1 MSTRVNPDLVDELAA
16 YGADDVQKCFN
27 CGNCTATCS
36 LAEEHEN
43 FPRRSMRALQLGR
56 EDKLKASLEPWLC
69 YYCGECSTM
78 CPRDASPG
86 ETMMSLRRW
95 LTSRYDF
102 TGISRVFYR
111 RPRVEVISVII
122 VALLTAIGFTL
133 FGFLNGDIH
142 QYNGPDSFL
151 PASVVHIFDWVLAG
165 ILLAFLIPNMIRMW
179 WFTIGRET
187 SGRSRTMRL
196 SAGSYLKSVYLFP
209 LHFISQKRYAQCE
222 RKRPWAVHLALM
234 LSYVTMLVL
243 IMFFLEYMWSGPTI
257 DWRVHVFGYLA
268 SAGLIFATLW
278 AIMGRLKKMEAQ
290 HQHSHESDWIFLILL
305 LVVALT
311 GVLQHVLHRG
321 GADVAANVAYVVH
334 LMAVVPMLGL
344 EVPFSKWSH
353 MAYRPLAMYFAT
365 LRKQMV
371 PAPAPEEAPG
381 GMQTE
386 PVA

>member
-1 MSTRVNPDLVDELAA
+1 MSARVNPELVDELAE
-16 YGADDVQKCFN
+16 YGAEDVQKCFN
-27 CGNCTATCS
+27 CGNCTATCA
-36 LAEEHEN
+36 LAEENTN

-56 EDKLKASLEPWLC
+56 EDKLKGSLEPWLC
-69 YYCGECSTM
+69 YYCGECSTS
-78 CPRDASPG
+78 CPRGASPG

-111 RPRVEVISVII
+111 RPRVELLSVIV
-122 VALLTAIGFTL
+122 VALLTGIGFTL
-133 FGFLNGDIH
+133 FGFLNGDINS
-142 QYNGPDSFL
+142 YNGPDSFL
-151 PASVVHIFDWVLAG
+151 PASVVHIFDWVLAA

-187 SGRSRTMRL
+187 TGRGTMRL
-196 SAGSYLKSVYLFP
+196 SAGAYLKSVYQFP
-209 LHFISQKRYAQCE
+209 LHFMTQKRYAQCE

-243 IMFFLEYMWSGPTI
+243 IMFFLKYMWSGPTI

-268 SAGLIFATLW
+268 SVGLIFATLW
-278 AIMGRLKKMEAQ
+278 AIIGRLKKMEAQ

-353 MAYRPLAMYFAT
+353 MAYRPLAMYFST
-365 LRKQMV
+365 LHQQMV
-371 PAPAPEEAPG
+371 PAPVPEEAPG
-381 GMQTE
+381 GVQGE
-386 PVA
+386 PAA

>member
-1 MSTRVNPDLVDELAA
+1 MSTRVNPELVDELAEF
-16 YGADDVQKCFN
+16 GAEDVQKCFN
-27 CGNCTATCS
+27 CGNCTATCA
-36 LAEEHEN
+36 LAEENTN
-43 FPRRSMRALQLGR
+43 FPRRSMRALQLGM
-56 EDKLKASLEPWLC
+56 EDKLKGSLEPWLC
-69 YYCGECSTM
+69 YYCGECSTS
-78 CPRDASPG
+78 CPRGASPG

-111 RPRVEVISVII
+111 RPRVELLSVII
-122 VALLTAIGFTL
+122 VALLTGIGFTL
-133 FGFLNGDIH
+133 FGFMNGDIN
-142 QYNGPDSFL
+142 QYNGPNSFL
-151 PASVVHIFDWVLAG
+151 PASAVHIFDWVLAA

-187 SGRSRTMRL
+187 TGRGGTMRL
-196 SAGSYLKSVYLFP
+196 SAGAYLKSVYQFP
-209 LHFISQKRYAQCE
+209 LHFMTQKRYAQCE
-222 RKRPWAVHLALM
+222 RKRPWAIHLALM

-278 AIMGRLKKMEAQ
+278 AIIGRLKKMEAQ

-321 GADVAANVAYVVH
+321 GADVAANVAYIVH

-353 MAYRPLAMYFAT
+353 MAYRPLAMYFST
-365 LRKQMV
+365 LRKQME

-386 PVA
+386 PAA

>member
-1 MSTRVNPDLVDELAA
+1 MSARVNPELVDELAE
-16 YGADDVQKCFN
+16 YGAEDVQKCFN
-27 CGNCTATCS
+27 CGNCTATCA
-36 LAEEHEN
+36 LAEENTN

-56 EDKLKASLEPWLC
+56 EDKLKGSLEPWLC
-69 YYCGECSTM
+69 YYCGECSTS
-78 CPRDASPG
+78 CPRGASPG

-111 RPRVEVISVII
+111 RPRVELLSVIV
-122 VALLTAIGFTL
+122 VALLTGIGFTL
-133 FGFLNGDIH
+133 FGFLNGDINS
-142 QYNGPDSFL
+142 YNGPDSFL

-187 SGRSRTMRL
+187 TGRGTMRL
-196 SAGSYLKSVYLFP
+196 SAGAYLKSVYQFP
-209 LHFISQKRYAQCE
+209 LHFMTQKRYAQCE

-268 SAGLIFATLW
+268 SVGLIFATLW
-278 AIMGRLKKMEAQ
+278 AIIGRLKKMEAQ

-353 MAYRPLAMYFAT
+353 MAYRPLAMYFST
-365 LRKQMV
+365 LHKQMV
-371 PAPAPEEAPG
+371 PAPVPEEVPDG
-381 GMQTE
+381 VHGE
-386 PVA
+386 PAA

>member
-1 MSTRVNPDLVDELAA
+1 MSTRVNPELVDELAA
-16 YGADDVQKCFN
+16 FGADDVQKCFN
-27 CGNCTATCS
+27 CGNCTATCA
-36 LAEEHEN
+36 LAEENTN
-43 FPRRSMRALQLGR
+43 FPRRSMRALQLGM
-56 EDKLKASLEPWLC
+56 EDKLKGSLEPWLC
-69 YYCGECSTM
+69 YYCGECSST

-111 RPRVEVISVII
+111 RPRIELLSVII
-122 VALLTAIGFTL
+122 VALLTGIGFTL
-133 FGFLNGDIH
+133 FGFMNGDINS
-142 QYNGPDSFL
+142 YNGPDSFL
-151 PASVVHIFDWVLAG
+151 PASVIHIFDWVLAG

-187 SGRSRTMRL
+187 TGRGTMRL
-196 SAGSYLKSVYLFP
+196 SAGAYFKSVYQFP
-209 LHFISQKRYAQCE
+209 IHFITQKRYAQCE

-268 SAGLIFATLW
+268 SVGLIFATLW
-278 AIMGRLKKMEAQ
+278 AIIGRLKKMEAQ

-353 MAYRPLAMYFAT
+353 MAYRPLAMYFST
-365 LRKQMV
+365 LHKQMV
-371 PAPAPEEAPG
+371 PAPAPEEASG

>member
-1 MSTRVNPDLVDELAA
+1 MATRINPGLAEELSA

-43 FPRRSMRALQLGR
+43 FPRRSMRALQLGM
-56 EDKLKASLEPWLC
+56 EDKLKGSLEPWLC
-69 YYCGECSTM
+69 YYCGECSTS
-78 CPRDASPG
+78 CPRGASPG

-102 TGISRVFYR
+102 TGISRLFYR
-111 RPRVEVISVII
+111 HPRVEVIAVIA
-122 VALLTAIGFTL
+122 VAILTGLGFMVYGLL
-133 FGFLNGDIH
+133 NNDIT
-142 QYNGPDSFL
+142 QYTGENAFL
-151 PASVVHIFDWVLAG
+151 PAGMVHVFDWILAAV
-165 ILLAFLIPNMIRMW
+165 LLAFLIPNMVRMW
-179 WFTIGRET
+179 WFVIGRDT
-187 SGRSRTMRL
+187 VGRSRTMKI
-196 SAGSYLKSVYLFP
+196 SAGTYLKSIYLFP
-209 LHFISQKRYAQCE
+209 LHFISQKRYANCE

-243 IMFFLEYMWSGPTI
+243 IMFFLEYMWSGPEI

-268 SAGLIFATLW
+268 SVGLIFATLW
-278 AIMGRLKKMEAQ
+278 AIMGRVKKMEAQ

-321 GADVAANVAYVVH
+321 GADIAANLAYVVH

-353 MAYRPLAMYFAT
+353 MAYRPLAMYFSAV
-365 LRKQMV
+365 RKQM
-371 PAPAPEEAPG
+371 APAPVPDEAPG
-381 GMQTE
+381 GAQTE
-386 PVA
+386 PAA

>member
-1 MSTRVNPDLVDELAA
+1 M
-16 YGADDVQKCFN
+16 
-27 CGNCTATCS
+27 
-36 LAEEHEN
+36 
-43 FPRRSMRALQLGR
+43 
-56 EDKLKASLEPWLC
+56 
-69 YYCGECSTM
+69 
-78 CPRDASPG
+78 
-86 ETMMSLRRW
+86 
-95 LTSRYDF
+95 
-102 TGISRVFYR
+102 I
-111 RPRVEVISVII
+111 
-122 VALLTAIGFTL
+122 
-133 FGFLNGDIH
+133 
-142 QYNGPDSFL
+142 
-151 PASVVHIFDWVLAG
+151 HIFDWVLAG

-187 SGRSRTMRL
+187 TGRSGTMRL
-196 SAGSYLKSVYLFP
+196 SAGAYLRSIYQFP
-209 LHFISQKRYAQCE
+209 LHFITQKRYGQCE
-222 RKRPWAVHLALM
+222 RKRPWVVHLALM

-243 IMFFLEYMWSGPTI
+243 IMFFLEYMWSGPAI

-278 AIMGRLKKMEAQ
+278 AIVGRLKKMEAQ

-311 GVLQHVLHRG
+311 GVLQHVLHRAD
-321 GADVAANVAYVVH
+321 ADVAANVVYVVH

-371 PAPAPEEAPG
+371 PAPVPEEAPG

>member
-1 MSTRVNPDLVDELAA
+1 MSTRVNPELVDELAA
-16 YGADDVQKCFN
+16 FGADDVQKCFN

-56 EDKLKASLEPWLC
+56 EDKLKNSLEPWLC

-78 CPRDASPG
+78 CPRGASPG

-111 RPRVEVISVII
+111 RPRVELLSVII
-122 VALLTAIGFTL
+122 VALLAGIGFTL
-133 FGFLNGDIH
+133 FGFLNGDIN

-234 LSYVTMLVL
+234 LSYVTMLIL

-278 AIMGRLKKMEAQ
+278 AITGRLKKMEAQ

-311 GVLQHVLHRG
+311 GVLQHVLHRS

-371 PAPAPEEAPG
+371 PAPVPEESPG

>member
-1 MSTRVNPDLVDELAA
+1 MSTRVNPDLVDELSA
-16 YGADDVQKCFN
+16 YGAEDVQKCFN

-43 FPRRSMRALQLGR
+43 FPRRSMRALQLGM
-56 EDKLKASLEPWLC
+56 EDKLKTSLEPWLC

-86 ETMMSLRRW
+86 EVMMSLRRW

-102 TGISRVFYR
+102 TGISRLFYR
-111 RPRVEVISVII
+111 RPRVEMISVII
-122 VALLTAIGFTL
+122 VALLTALGFAL
-133 FGFLNGDIH
+133 FGFLHGDISH
-142 QYNGPDSFL
+142 YTGANAFL
-151 PASVVHIFDWVLAG
+151 PASVIHIFDWCLAG
-165 ILLAFLIPNMIRMW
+165 VLLAFLVPNMIRMW
-179 WFTIGRET
+179 WFTIGRDT
-187 SGRSRTMRL
+187 VGRSRTMRL
-196 SAGSYLKSVYLFP
+196 SAGTYLKSVYQFP
-209 LHFISQKRYAQCE
+209 LHFMTQKRYAQCE
-222 RKRPWAVHLALM
+222 RKRSWAVHLALM

-243 IMFFLEYMWSGPTI
+243 IMFFLKYMWAGPKI

-268 SAGLIFATLW
+268 SAGLIVATAW
-278 AIMGRLKKMEAQ
+278 AIRGRLKKTEAQ
-290 HQHSHESDWIFLILL
+290 HQHSHESDWIFLVLL

-311 GVLQHVLHRG
+311 GVLQHVLHRA
-321 GADVAANVAYVVH
+321 GADAAANVSYVVH

-353 MAYRPLAMYFAT
+353 MAYRPLAMYFST

-371 PAPAPEEAPG
+371 PAPASEEVPS

>member
-1 MSTRVNPDLVDELAA
+1 MSARVNPELVDELAE
-16 YGADDVQKCFN
+16 YGAEDVQKCFN
-27 CGNCTATCS
+27 CGNCTATCA
-36 LAEEHEN
+36 LAEENTN

-56 EDKLKASLEPWLC
+56 EDKLKGSLEPWLC
-69 YYCGECSTM
+69 YYCGECSTS
-78 CPRDASPG
+78 CPRGASPG

-111 RPRVEVISVII
+111 RPRVELLSVIV
-122 VALLTAIGFTL
+122 VALLTGIGFTL
-133 FGFLNGDIH
+133 FGFLNGDINS
-142 QYNGPDSFL
+142 YNGPDSFL
-151 PASVVHIFDWVLAG
+151 PASVVHIFDWVLAA

-187 SGRSRTMRL
+187 AGRSRTMRL
-196 SAGSYLKSVYLFP
+196 SAGAYLKSVYQFP
-209 LHFISQKRYAQCE
+209 LHFMTQKRYAQCE

-268 SAGLIFATLW
+268 SVGLIFATLW
-278 AIMGRLKKMEAQ
+278 AIIGRLKKMEAQ

-353 MAYRPLAMYFAT
+353 MAYRPLAMYFST
-365 LRKQMV
+365 LHKQMV
-371 PAPAPEEAPG
+371 PAPAPEEVPG
-381 GMQTE
+381 GMQSE
-386 PVA
+386 PAA

>member
-1 MSTRVNPDLVDELAA
+1 
-16 YGADDVQKCFN
+16 
-27 CGNCTATCS
+27 
-36 LAEEHEN
+36 
-43 FPRRSMRALQLGR
+43 
-56 EDKLKASLEPWLC
+56 
-69 YYCGECSTM
+69 
-78 CPRDASPG
+78 
-86 ETMMSLRRW
+86 MSLRRW

-111 RPRVEVISVII
+111 RPRVELLSVIV
-122 VALLTAIGFTL
+122 VALLTGIGFTL
-133 FGFLNGDIH
+133 FGFMNGDINS
-142 QYNGPDSFL
+142 YNGPDAFL
-151 PASVVHIFDWVLAG
+151 PASVVHIFDWVLAA

-187 SGRSRTMRL
+187 TGRGPMRL
-196 SAGSYLKSVYLFP
+196 SAGAYLKSVYQFP
-209 LHFISQKRYAQCE
+209 LHFMTQKRYAQCE

-268 SAGLIFATLW
+268 SVGLIFATLW
-278 AIMGRLKKMEAQ
+278 AIIGRLKKMEAQ

-353 MAYRPLAMYFAT
+353 MAYRPLAMYFST
-365 LRKQMV
+365 LHKQMV
-371 PAPAPEEAPG
+371 PAPVPEEVPAG
-381 GMQTE
+381 AQGE
-386 PVA
+386 PAA

>member
-1 MSTRVNPDLVDELAA
+1 MSTRVNPELVDELSAF
-16 YGADDVQKCFN
+16 GADDVQKCFN

-36 LAEEHEN
+36 LAEEREN
-43 FPRRSMRALQLGR
+43 FPRRSMRALQLGM
-56 EDKLKASLEPWLC
+56 EDKLKGGLEPWLC

-78 CPRDASPG
+78 CPRGASPG

-111 RPRVEVISVII
+111 RPRVEVIAVVV
-122 VALLTAIGFTL
+122 VALLTALGFSV
-133 FGFLNGDIH
+133 FGFLGGDINR
-142 QYNGPDSFL
+142 YTGENAFL
-151 PASVVHIFDWVLAG
+151 PASVIHIFDWVLAG
-165 ILLAFLIPNMIRMW
+165 VLLALLIPNIIRMW

-187 SGRSRTMRL
+187 TGRSRSMRL
-196 SAGSYLKSVYLFP
+196 PASAYLKSVYQFP
-209 LHFISQKRYAQCE
+209 LHFLTHKRYAQCE
-222 RKRPWAVHLALM
+222 RKRPWVVHLALM

-243 IMFFLEYMWSGPTI
+243 VMFFLEYMWSGPSI

-268 SAGLIFATLW
+268 SAGLIAATLW
-278 AIMGRLKKMEAQ
+278 AIIGRLKRMEAR

-305 LVVALT
+305 LIVALT

-321 GADVAANVAYVVH
+321 GADIAANVAYVVH

-353 MAYRPLAMYFAT
+353 MAYRPLAMYFSA
-365 LRKQMV
+365 LRRQMV
-371 PAPAPEEAPG
+371 PAPAREEAPG

-386 PVA
+386 PAA

>member
-1 MSTRVNPDLVDELAA
+1 
-16 YGADDVQKCFN
+16 
-27 CGNCTATCS
+27 
-36 LAEEHEN
+36 
-43 FPRRSMRALQLGR
+43 
-56 EDKLKASLEPWLC
+56 
-69 YYCGECSTM
+69 M
-78 CPRDASPG
+78 CPRGASPG

-111 RPRVEVISVII
+111 RPRVELLSVII
-122 VALLTAIGFTL
+122 VALLTGIGFTL
-133 FGFLNGDIH
+133 FGFLNGDIN

-151 PASVVHIFDWVLAG
+151 PASVIHIFDWVLAG

-187 SGRSRTMRL
+187 SGRSGTMRL
-196 SAGSYLKSVYLFP
+196 SAGAYFKSVYQFP
-209 LHFISQKRYAQCE
+209 LHFITQKRYGQCE
-222 RKRPWAVHLALM
+222 RKRPWLVHLALM

-243 IMFFLEYMWSGPTI
+243 IMFFLEYMWSGPSI

-278 AIMGRLKKMEAQ
+278 AIRGRLKKMEAQ

-334 LMAVVPMLGL
+334 LMAVVPMLGTRGAL
-344 EVPFSKWSH
+344 Q
-353 MAYRPLAMYFAT
+353 
-365 LRKQMV
+365 QMV
-371 PAPAPEEAPG
+371 AHGLSPAGHVLRDPAQADG
-381 GMQTE
+381 TGAGT
-386 PVA
+386 

>member
-1 MSTRVNPDLVDELAA
+1 MSARVNPELVDELAE
-16 YGADDVQKCFN
+16 YGAEDVQKCFN
-27 CGNCTATCS
+27 CGNCTATCA
-36 LAEEHEN
+36 LAEENTN

-56 EDKLKASLEPWLC
+56 EDKLKGSLEPWLC
-69 YYCGECSTM
+69 YYCGECSTS
-78 CPRDASPG
+78 CPRGASPG

-111 RPRVEVISVII
+111 RPRVELLSVIV
-122 VALLTAIGFTL
+122 VALLTGIGFML
-133 FGFLNGDIH
+133 FGFMNGDINS
-142 QYNGPDSFL
+142 YNGPDSFL
-151 PASVVHIFDWVLAG
+151 PASVVHIFDWVLAA

-187 SGRSRTMRL
+187 TGRSRTMRL
-196 SAGSYLKSVYLFP
+196 SAGAYLKSVYQFP
-209 LHFISQKRYAQCE
+209 LHFMTQKRYAQCE

-268 SAGLIFATLW
+268 SVGLIFATLW
-278 AIMGRLKKMEAQ
+278 AIIGRLKKMEAQ

-353 MAYRPLAMYFAT
+353 MAYRPLAMYFST
-365 LRKQMV
+365 LHKQMV
-371 PAPAPEEAPG
+371 PAPAPEEVPG
-381 GMQTE
+381 GMQSE
-386 PVA
+386 PAA

>member
-1 MSTRVNPDLVDELAA
+1 MSTRVNPDLVDELAE
-16 YGADDVQKCFN
+16 YGAEDVQKCFN
-27 CGNCTATCS
+27 CGNCTATCA
-36 LAEEHEN
+36 LAEENTN

-56 EDKLKASLEPWLC
+56 EDKLKGSLEPWLC
-69 YYCGECSTM
+69 YYCGECSTS
-78 CPRDASPG
+78 CPRGASPG

-111 RPRVEVISVII
+111 RPRVELLSVIV
-122 VALLTAIGFTL
+122 VALLTGIGFTL
-133 FGFLNGDIH
+133 FGFLNGDINS
-142 QYNGPDSFL
+142 YNGPNSFL
-151 PASVVHIFDWVLAG
+151 PASVVHIFDWVLAA

-187 SGRSRTMRL
+187 TGRSRTMRL
-196 SAGSYLKSVYLFP
+196 SAGAYLKSVYQFP
-209 LHFISQKRYAQCE
+209 LHFMTQKRYAQCE

-268 SAGLIFATLW
+268 SVGLIFATLW
-278 AIMGRLKKMEAQ
+278 AIIGRLKKMEAQ

-353 MAYRPLAMYFAT
+353 MAYRPLAMYFST
-365 LRKQMV
+365 LHKQMV
-371 PAPAPEEAPG
+371 PAPAPEEVPG
-381 GMQTE
+381 GMQSE
-386 PVA
+386 PAA

>member
-1 MSTRVNPDLVDELAA
+1 MSTRVNPDLVDELAE
-16 YGADDVQKCFN
+16 YGAEDVQKCFN
-27 CGNCTATCS
+27 CGNCTATCA
-36 LAEEHEN
+36 LAEENTN

-56 EDKLKASLEPWLC
+56 EDKLKGSLEPWLC
-69 YYCGECSTM
+69 YYCGECSTS
-78 CPRDASPG
+78 CPRGASPG

-111 RPRVEVISVII
+111 RPRVELLSVIV
-122 VALLTAIGFTL
+122 VALLTGIGFTL
-133 FGFLNGDIH
+133 FGFMNGDINS
-142 QYNGPDSFL
+142 YNGPDSFL
-151 PASVVHIFDWVLAG
+151 PASVVHIFDWVLAA

-187 SGRSRTMRL
+187 TGRGPMRL
-196 SAGSYLKSVYLFP
+196 SAGAYLKSVYQFP
-209 LHFISQKRYAQCE
+209 LHFMTQKRYAQCE

-268 SAGLIFATLW
+268 SVGLIFATLW
-278 AIMGRLKKMEAQ
+278 AIIGRLKKMEAQ

-353 MAYRPLAMYFAT
+353 MAYRPLAMYFST
-365 LRKQMV
+365 LHKQMV
-371 PAPAPEEAPG
+371 PAPAPEEVPG
-381 GMQTE
+381 GMQSE
-386 PVA
+386 PAA